1 MPADAHH
8 RDGPLLVLGYGN
20 TLRRDD
26 SAGPLLAEE
35 IAAEGYPGVYAVACA
50 QLSPEHAAWVAEAG
64 AVVFVDAMVGGDER
78 VRLLPLDPV
87 ASGQVRTHGLIPE
100 ALLGLARDIYGHTP
114 RAWLLPVPAED
125 FRFGEQLSAL
135 TQAGMAE
142 ARRVLDHFIQYQL
155 ARRAAHECALAGHY

>member
-1 MPADAHH
+1 MHADGHH

-35 IAAEGYPGVYAVACA
+35 IAAAGYPGVHAIACA
-50 QLSPEHAAWVAEAG
+50 QLTPEHAALVAEAG

-78 VRLLPLDPV
+78 VRLLPLDP
-87 ASGQVRTHGLIPE
+87 APSGQIRTHTLGPE
-100 ALLGLARDIYGHTP
+100 TLLALVREAYGHTP

-125 FRFGEQLSAL
+125 FGFGEQLSPL

-142 ARRVLDHFIQYQL
+142 ASRLLDHFIQYQL
-155 ARRAAHECALAGHY
+155 ARRAAHECALAGH

>member
-1 MPADAHH
+1 MHADPHH

-35 IAAEGYPGVYAVACA
+35 VAAEGYPGVHAMACA
-50 QLSPEHAAWVAEAG
+50 QLSPEHAALVAGAG
-64 AVVFVDAMVGGDER
+64 AVVFVDARVGGDER
-78 VRLLPLDPV
+78 VRLLPLDP
-87 ASGQVRTHGLIPE
+87 APAGQAMTHALRPETLLALVRDL
-100 ALLGLARDIYGHTP
+100 YGHTP

-125 FRFGEQLSAL
+125 FGFGEQLSGL

-142 ARRVLDHFIQYQL
+142 ASRVLDHFIQFQL
-155 ARRAAHECALAGHY
+155 ARRAAHECALAGH